1 MIYAFRITVTLLIA
15 FILAPIAVVIL
26 VSFGASEIPEF
37 PPSALSMR
45 WYGYA
50 LTQPIFL
57 SSAANS
63 AWVALTAT
71 LVATPIAVC
80 AALAI
85 VRSNIPGKAA
95 IQSILLTPL
104 LVPSIVTSL
113 GLLITLSN
121 AGLRIVTTRLV
132 LAHILIVLPYLVR
145 TVLASL
151 IRLDITLEEAGRTLG
166 ASSFKTFVYITL
178 PLIRPGLIAGIL
190 FAFIISFDNVS
201 ISLFLTTSRTTTL
214 PIAVLNYVE
223 YNFDPS
229 IAAISTM
236 LILATAV
243 VAVAIERT
251 VGLRSIAGA

>member
-1 MIYAFRITVTLLIA
+1 MFAFRITVTALIA
-15 FILAPIAVVIL
+15 FILAPIVVVIL
-26 VSFGASEIPEF
+26 VSFGAREIPEF
-37 PPSALSMR
+37 PPSALSLR
-45 WYGYA
+45 WYSYA
-50 LTQPIFL
+50 LSQPVFL
-57 SSAANS
+57 SSATNS

-71 LVATPIAVC
+71 LIATPIAIC

-85 VRSNIPGKAA
+85 VRSSIPGKNA
-95 IQSILLTPL
+95 IQAILLAPL

-113 GLLITLSN
+113 ALLIALSN

-132 LAHILIVLPYLVR
+132 LAHTLIVLPYLVR

-151 IRLDITLEEAGRTLG
+151 VQLDITLEEAGRTLG
-166 ASSFKTFVYITL
+166 ASAFKTFLYVTL
-178 PLIRPGLIAGIL
+178 PLIRPGLMAGIL

-236 LILATAV
+236 LILATAIAAV
-243 VAVAIERT
+243 VIERT